1 VHISGAPPSSPAAR
15 ARGLV
20 RRGLKGALATLDRR
34 NGGPFASLVTFA
46 SEPGGAPIF
55 LISRLAHHTQ
65 NLAADARA
73 SLLVDG
79 TDGLGDPLSG
89 GRVSL
94 AGRITP
100 TTHPN
105 ARRRFLARHASAAQ
119 YADFADFGFF
129 RLEIER
135 GHFVGGFG
143 RIDELAATDLLIDV
157 AGAEDLAEAEVT
169 LLEAINREFGR
180 DLERLAAAQGA
191 EPTGGTPWRATG
203 IDPEGLDLLA
213 GTAAARI
220 VFPRLIGSAAQ
231 FHAVFEELRGA

>member
-1 VHISGAPPSSPAAR
+1 MHISDVPPSSTAAR

-34 NGGPFASLVTFA
+34 NGGPFVSLVTFA
-46 SEPGGAPIF
+46 CEAGGAPIF

-65 NLAADARA
+65 NLAADERA

-94 AGRITP
+94 TGRVRPASSP
-100 TTHPN
+100 T

-119 YADFADFGFF
+119 YADFADFGLF

-143 RIDELAATDLLIDV
+143 RIEELAATDLVIDM
-157 AGAEDLAEAEVT
+157 AGAEDLAEAEAA
-169 LLEAINREFGR
+169 LIDDINRDFGS
-180 DLERLAAAQGA
+180 DLARLATAHTKPPA
-191 EPTGGTPWRATG
+191 EGPWRATG
-203 IDPEGLDLLA
+203 LDPEGLDLLA
-213 GTAAARI
+213 GPATARV
-220 VFPRLIGSAAQ
+220 VFPRLIGSSAQ
-231 FHAVFEELRGA
+231 FRAVFEDLRGA